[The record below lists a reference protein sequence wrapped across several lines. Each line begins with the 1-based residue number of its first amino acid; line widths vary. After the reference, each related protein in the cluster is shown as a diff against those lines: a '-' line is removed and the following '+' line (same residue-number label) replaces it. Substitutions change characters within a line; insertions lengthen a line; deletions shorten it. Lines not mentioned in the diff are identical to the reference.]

1 MAGLFLDQWAALS
14 GVPHHTLVRIHP
26 ETRAIK
32 ANVFAWPSE
41 REGALKWI
49 EASNKTMNVYFSVNR
64 ARPINKK
71 AEKCDIEAL
80 VAVHADVDPI
90 DGADFCAERMR
101 LMRLAAELAEREPAP
116 TFILDSGGGIQAF
129 YLTSY
134 PTPADPPEYVAHIEG
149 LSARLG
155 CVLGARDRCW
165 NVDRIMR
172 LPATLNHPN
181 KKKQARGQTP
191 TIARMLHSSGATH
204 TWHAIG
210 RAVCALEDEPLENAE
225 PVEHRAR
232 VEGGRAEW
240 HSSRQVGD
248 LSSDAPHWFDQLY
261 EQRQFEEVER
271 MLDHLTD
278 PQFGT
283 NYDLWLKI
291 SIAVYRAT
299 DTMGFEIWDAWCRA
313 LPGYDAAEN
322 LYKWNSGFREH
333 ERPATVGS
341 LISLARERG
350 YTPPDAFH
358 WAFPTLDPE
367 DLARLNAIAA
377 GAAARER
384 TR

>member
-134 PTPADPPEYVAHIEG
+134 PTPADPPEYVAHVEG

-172 LPATLNHPN
+172 LPATLNHPH
-181 KKKQARGQTP
+181 KKKQARGRP
-191 TIARMLHSSGATH
+191 R
-204 TWHAIG
+204 
-210 RAVCALEDEPLENAE
+210 PL
-225 PVEHRAR
+225 
-232 VEGGRAEW
+232 
-240 HSSRQVGD
+240 
-248 LSSDAPHWFDQLY
+248 
-261 EQRQFEEVER
+261 
-271 MLDHLTD
+271 
-278 PQFGT
+278 
-283 NYDLWLKI
+283 
-291 SIAVYRAT
+291 
-299 DTMGFEIWDAWCRA
+299 
-313 LPGYDAAEN
+313 
-322 LYKWNSGFREH
+322 
-333 ERPATVGS
+333 PACST
-341 LISLARERG
+341 
-350 YTPPDAFH
+350 
-358 WAFPTLDPE
+358 
-367 DLARLNAIAA
+367 
-377 GAAARER
+377 AAARRIPGTRSDGQCARSKTSHSR
-384 TR
+384 TLSRLNTARVSRVAGRSGTQVANLAT